1 MTKNIYFIIIIL
13 LIWGWNNLSLG
24 IGENKEIHEIKKF
37 IEKHVSIIKPLYKE
51 ASLAYWNA
59 SISGKEEDYSK
70 SSQLQ
75 YALEKVYTNKEEF
88 KKIKEWKKLDI
99 RDPILKRQVDLLY
112 LQYLQNQIP
121 DDLLKEIIS
130 KSNEVE
136 KLFNTFRGKVDGKEV
151 SMNEIEEVLR
161 NSLDSNQ
168 RRKYWEAQKSVGI
181 ILEKPLKE
189 LVKLRN
195 KAARLLGFPNFYSMS
210 LYLNEQDENDLL
222 KLFDELDKLTKDR
235 FAILKK
241 EIDLK
246 LSQRYGIK
254 PEEMMPWHYND
265 SFFQEA
271 PKIYDVDFDSLLKDH
286 NILDLTEKFYTSIGL
301 EIDDIL
307 KRSDL
312 YEKKGKSP
320 HAFETNIDKEGDIR
334 ILANIKD
341 NEYWLDTMLH
351 ESGHAVYDKYVDKNL
366 PFLLRQYAHI
376 STTEAIAMLL
386 GRLAKNAH
394 WLQKMIH
401 LTNDERKK
409 IENEAF
415 KTLQAQELIFSRWTQ
430 VMFRFERELYKNPD
444 QNLNKLWW
452 DLVKKYQLVNP
463 PKGRNMPDYASKIH
477 LSTSPAYYHNYLIGE
492 LIASQIHHYI
502 VKNILKENDLKSA
515 DYVGNKEVGA
525 YLIKHIFSL
534 GAVLKWD
541 MLIEKA
547 TGEKLTPKYFAE
559 QFID

>member
-1 MTKNIYFIIIIL
+1 MTKYINITIIIL
-13 LIWGWNNLSLG
+13 LILALNNLSFG
-24 IGENKEIHEIKKF
+24 TGENKEIHAIKKF

-51 ASLAYWNA
+51 ASLASWNA

-75 YALEKVYTNKEEF
+75 YELEKVYTNKEEF
-88 KKIKEWKKLDI
+88 KKIKEWKKLNI
-99 RDPILKRQVDLLY
+99 KDPILKRQIDLLY
-112 LQYLQNQIP
+112 LEYLQNQIP
-121 DDLLKEIIS
+121 DDLLKKIIS

-161 NSLDSNQ
+161 NSLDSKERQ
-168 RRKYWEAQKSVGI
+168 KYWEAQKSVGL

-235 FAILKK
+235 FAELKR
-241 EIDLK
+241 EIDIK

-271 PKIYDVDFDSLLKDH
+271 PKIYEVDFDSLLKEQ
-286 NILDLTEKFYTSIGL
+286 NILDLTEKFFNSIGL
-301 EIDDIL
+301 QIDDIL
-307 KRSDL
+307 RRSDL

-334 ILANIKD
+334 ILANIKN

-376 STTEAIAMLL
+376 STTEAIAMLF
-386 GRLAKNAH
+386 GRLAKNAY
-394 WLQKMIH
+394 WLQKM
-401 LTNDERKK
+401 LNLSDEERKK

-430 VMFRFERELYKNPD
+430 VMFRFERELYKNPN

-452 DLVKKYQLVNP
+452 DLVKKYQLINP

-492 LIASQIHHYI
+492 LIASQIHHHI
-502 VKNILKENDLKSA
+502 VKNILKDNDLKSA
-515 DYVGNKEVGA
+515 NYIGNKEVGA
-525 YLIKHIFSL
+525 YLIKHIFSE
-534 GAVLKWD
+534 GAILKWD
-541 MLIEKA
+541 ILIEKA

>member
-1 MTKNIYFIIIIL
+1 MTKYINITIIIL
-13 LIWGWNNLSLG
+13 LILALNNLSFG
-24 IGENKEIHEIKKF
+24 TGENKEIHAIKKF

-51 ASLAYWNA
+51 ASLASWNA

-75 YALEKVYTNKEEF
+75 YELEKVYTNKEEF
-88 KKIKEWKKLDI
+88 KKIKEWKKLNI
-99 RDPILKRQVDLLY
+99 KDPILKRQIDLLY
-112 LQYLQNQIP
+112 LEYLQNQIP
-121 DDLLKEIIS
+121 DDLLKKIIS

-161 NSLDSNQ
+161 NSLDSKERQ
-168 RRKYWEAQKSVGI
+168 KYWEAQKSVGL

-235 FAILKK
+235 FAELKR
-241 EIDLK
+241 EIDIK

-271 PKIYDVDFDSLLKDH
+271 PKIYEVDFDSLLKEQ
-286 NILDLTEKFYTSIGL
+286 NILDLTEKFFNSIGL
-301 EIDDIL
+301 QIDDIL
-307 KRSDL
+307 RRSDL

-334 ILANIKD
+334 ILANIKN

-376 STTEAIAMLL
+376 STTEAIAMLF
-386 GRLAKNAH
+386 GRLAKNAY
-394 WLQKMIH
+394 WLQKM
-401 LTNDERKK
+401 LNLSDEERKK

-430 VMFRFERELYKNPD
+430 VMFRFERELYKNPN

-452 DLVKKYQLVNP
+452 DLVKKYQLINP

-492 LIASQIHHYI
+492 LIASQIHHHI
-502 VKNILKENDLKSA
+502 VKNILKDNDLKSA
-515 DYVGNKEVGA
+515 NYIGNKEVGA
-525 YLIKHIFSL
+525 YLIKHIFSE
-534 GAVLKWD
+534 GAILKWD

>member
-13 LIWGWNNLSLG
+13 LILALNNLSFG
-24 IGENKEIHEIKKF
+24 TVENKEIHEIKKF

-168 RRKYWEAQKSVGI
+168 RRKYWEAQKSIGL

-286 NILDLTEKFYTSIGL
+286 NILDLTEKFYNSIGL

-334 ILANIKD
+334 ILANIKN

-351 ESGHAVYDKYVDKNL
+351 ESGHAVYDKYVNKNL

-376 STTEAIAMLL
+376 STTEAIAMLF
-386 GRLAKNAH
+386 GRLAKNVH

-401 LTNDERKK
+401 LTDDERKK

-430 VMFRFERELYKNPD
+430 VMFGFERELYKNPD

-477 LSTSPAYYHNYLIGE
+477 LSTSPVYYHNYLIGE

-502 VKNILKENDLKSA
+502 VKNILKENDLKSV

-525 YLIKHIFSL
+525 YLNTFSL
-534 GAVLKWD
+534 MG
-541 MLIEKA
+541 
-547 TGEKLTPKYFAE
+547 
-559 QFID
+559 QFSNGIC

>member
-1 MTKNIYFIIIIL
+1 MTKYINITIIIL
-13 LIWGWNNLSLG
+13 LILALNNLSFG
-24 IGENKEIHEIKKF
+24 TGENKEIHAIKKF

-51 ASLAYWNA
+51 ASLASWNA

-75 YALEKVYTNKEEF
+75 YELEKVYTNKEEF
-88 KKIKEWKKLDI
+88 KKIKEWKKLNI
-99 RDPILKRQVDLLY
+99 KDPILKRQIDLLY
-112 LQYLQNQIP
+112 LEYLQNQIP
-121 DDLLKEIIS
+121 DDLLKKIIS

-161 NSLDSNQ
+161 NSLDSKERQ
-168 RRKYWEAQKSVGI
+168 KYWEAQKSVGL

-235 FAILKK
+235 FAELKR
-241 EIDLK
+241 EIDIK

-271 PKIYDVDFDSLLKDH
+271 PKIYEVDFDSLLKEQ
-286 NILDLTEKFYTSIGL
+286 NILDLTEKFFNSIGL
-301 EIDDIL
+301 QIDDIL
-307 KRSDL
+307 RRSDL

-334 ILANIKD
+334 ILANIKN

-351 ESGHAVYDKYVDKNL
+351 ESGHAVYYKYVDKNL

-376 STTEAIAMLL
+376 STTEAIAMLF
-386 GRLAKNAH
+386 GRLAKNAY
-394 WLQKMIH
+394 WLQKM
-401 LTNDERKK
+401 LNLSDEERKK

-430 VMFRFERELYKNPD
+430 VMFRFERELYKNPN

-452 DLVKKYQLVNP
+452 DLVKKYQLINP

-492 LIASQIHHYI
+492 LIASQIHHHI
-502 VKNILKENDLKSA
+502 VKNILKDNDLKSA
-515 DYVGNKEVGA
+515 NYIGNKEVGA
-525 YLIKHIFSL
+525 YLIKHIFSE
-534 GAVLKWD
+534 GAILKWD
-541 MLIEKA
+541 ILIEKA